1 MRFPNLR
8 IHLILAPSYLPSH
21 AAISA
26 SAKILHKTKKR
37 PRPPRAAREGARCRL
52 TAPTRGARGGHAE
65 GAPRAAAWATA
76 SVGGQ
81 ASRRHGDTARVS
93 AGANAASGS
102 AGHRMRRAE
111 AMSPRRRPR
120 PILLGCRA
128 PTDMS
133 SARHLPHT
141 PVPPRTIIALLGQP
155 AFVIIP
161 EARRS
166 RSHGQCGPEVSI
178 FPSRP
183 SERCSCHRTTRCP
196 VGDTWRG
203 HPTPHPHPAVLPCL
217 ASPRRPENNM
227 FPRVP
232 CHPEPM

>member
-1 MRFPNLR
+1 MGDSLR
-8 IHLILAPSYLPSH
+8 RRAGLG
-21 AAISA
+21 SA
-26 SAKILHKTKKR
+26 RRHR
-37 PRPPRAAREGARCRL
+37 PRLCGSKRRVRIGRPPDARL
-52 TAPTRGARGGHAE
+52 SLST
-65 GAPRAAAWATA
+65 
-76 SVGGQ
+76 
-81 ASRRHGDTARVS
+81 
-93 AGANAASGS
+93 
-102 AGHRMRRAE
+102 AE
-111 AMSPRRRPR
+111 AMRPRRRPR

-128 PTDMS
+128 PTDVS
-133 SARHLPHT
+133 SARRLPHT

-161 EARRS
+161 EARQS
-166 RSHGQCGPEVSI
+166 RSHGKCGPEVSI
-178 FPSRP
+178 FPLQP